1 MENRPA
7 VPARNRRHGY
17 LQSNLGGASPDNQW
31 ANVVDV
37 SVIIPCHNAGEFAL
51 EAVES
56 AVRQSE
62 VPREILLADDASTDG
77 ATERIHELY
86 PNVHILRGRF
96 GGASNA
102 RNAGL
107 REARGA
113 FVAFLD
119 ADDRWDQDHLARAL
133 GFLGQGSDT
142 AYLGH
147 FDLLDEA
154 GRRRSISLLPELSTP
169 RWGLGL
175 EDFLQFFLRGL
186 PNGSAS
192 YVARREAVAATGGFD
207 PSQLRANDLD
217 FWLRLIRLGTWC
229 YDPHPAVCYR
239 MRSGGNLSH
248 DVASRSYFRLRA
260 LLRLRES
267 GVPPSPALDSL
278 VQYWK
283 LQTVRTA
290 AIRGSREDWK
300 RATTLVDPA
309 PLSVLGWRL
318 LGAVRSCIGSLGN
331 VRTARS

>member
-1 MENRPA
+1 M
-7 VPARNRRHGY
+7 
-17 LQSNLGGASPDNQW
+17 
-31 ANVVDV
+31 VDV

-51 EAVES
+51 EATES

-62 VPREILLADDASTDG
+62 SPREILLADDGSTDG

-86 PNVHILRGRF
+86 PSVRILRGPF

-107 REARGA
+107 REAQGA

-133 GFLGQGSDT
+133 ELLGRGSDA

-147 FDLLDEA
+147 FDLLDEN
-154 GRRRSISLLPELSTP
+154 GRRSSISLLPELSTP
-169 RWGLGL
+169 RCGLGL
-175 EDFLQFFLRGL
+175 DDFLQFFLRGL

-192 YVARREAVAATGGFD
+192 YVARREAVAGTGGFD

-217 FWLRLIRLGTWC
+217 FWLRLIRIGTWC

-267 GVPPSPALDSL
+267 GVPPSPALDAL
-278 VQYWK
+278 IRYWK
-283 LQTVRTA
+283 MQTVRTA
-290 AIRGSREDWK
+290 ATRGTFEDWR
-300 RATTLVDPA
+300 RATALVDSA
-309 PLSVLGWRL
+309 SLSVLGWSVLR
-318 LGAVRSCIGSLGN
+318 AVRLRLGTLPR
-331 VRTARS
+331 VRGARP